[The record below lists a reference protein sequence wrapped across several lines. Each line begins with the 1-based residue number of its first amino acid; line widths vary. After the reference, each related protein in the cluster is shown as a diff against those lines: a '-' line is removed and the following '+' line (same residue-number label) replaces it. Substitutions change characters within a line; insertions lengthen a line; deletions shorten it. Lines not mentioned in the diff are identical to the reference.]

1 MVLIREPKTFDFD
14 FDLFKDIDKNLK
26 RKIEFIIKSNESL
39 DGNKMNYQ
47 IFPIQCQIFKII
59 LNILLKSMQHYQRFL
74 LFMFISTEL
83 IIV

>member
-47 IFPIQCQIFKII
+47 IFPILCQIFRIT